1 MLNRTALRKALAPL
15 LIAAVLIAGAGGA
28 ARAQDQAAPAAGGW
42 TFVLTPYV
50 WGAGLEGDIG
60 VIPGLPVAAVDA
72 GFDDIIE
79 NADIAFMLAAEARWR
94 RFAIVTDLTYLSL
107 SIDGSTPG
115 PLFGGASVDST
126 TFFATTAG
134 MYRVVENERLSLDL
148 GAGAR
153 IWYVDNE
160 LRLSAGTLP
169 GRRVQDDESWVD
181 PLVGVR
187 GSVALGRGFK
197 LAGAADI
204 GGFGVS
210 SDLTWQVIG
219 TVDYQF
225 NERFSAR
232 VGYRHLEVDYD
243 NNGFVWDVSMSGPII
258 GGTIRF

>member
-1 MLNRTALRKALAPL
+1 LARW
-15 LIAAVLIAGAGGA
+15 LIAAVLISPGAA
-28 ARAQDQAAPAAGGW
+28 ARAQDQAATSAGGW
-42 TFVLTPYV
+42 AFVVTPYI
-50 WGAGLEGDIG
+50 WAAGLEGDIG

-79 NADIAFMLAAEARWR
+79 NAEFAFMLAAEARR
-94 RFAIVTDLTYLSL
+94 GRFAIVTDLTYLSL
-107 SIDGSTPG
+107 SIDDATPG

-134 MYRVVENERLSLDL
+134 MYRVVENERLSLEL

-160 LRLSAGTLP
+160 LRLSAGALP
-169 GRRVQDDESWVD
+169 GRRVQDDETWVD
-181 PLVGVR
+181 PLIGLR
-187 GSVALGRGFK
+187 GAVALGRGFK

-232 VGYRHLEVDYD
+232 VGYRHLEVDYE
-243 NNGFVWDVSMSGPII
+243 NNGFVWDVRMSGPII